1 MAIEEVSSAHIV
13 NHLVQQF
20 GVEQGEIEVMLPSFY
35 KAILEYQDD
44 LVASIEGEAVERI
57 ARAAHKLKGAL
68 LNLGLFTCADFALSI
83 EKSAKLGD
91 ASFDYEGLANCLNR
105 HLDGLRDKV

>member
-1 MAIEEVSSAHIV
+1 MATEVNNTHIV

-20 GVEQGEIEVMLPSFY
+20 GVEQGEIEMMLPSFY
-35 KAILEYQDD
+35 KAIFEYQDD
-44 LVASIEGEAVERI
+44 LALSIEAEKMEPI

-91 ASFDYEGLANCLNR
+91 AGFDYEGLATCLSK
-105 HLDGLRDKV
+105 HLAGLREQI

>member
-1 MAIEEVSSAHIV
+1 MVIEVNTTNIV

-20 GVEQGEIEVMLPSFY
+20 GVEQGEIEVMLPTFY

-44 LVASIEGEAVERI
+44 LVTSIEGEEIEVI

-68 LNLGLFTCADFALSI
+68 LNLGLFTCAEFALSI
-83 EKSAKLGD
+83 ERSAKLGD
-91 ASFDYEGLANCLNR
+91 ADFDYEGLADCLSL
-105 HLDGLRDKV
+105 HLAGLREKI

>member
-1 MAIEEVSSAHIV
+1 MATEVNTTHIV

-20 GVEQGEIEVMLPSFY
+20 GVEQGEIEVMLPTFY

-44 LVASIEGEAVERI
+44 LVTSIEGDGTEKI
-57 ARAAHKLKGAL
+57 ARTAHKLKGAL

-91 ASFDYEGLANCLNR
+91 AGFDYEGLANCLNT
-105 HLDGLRDKV
+105 HLAGLRDEI